1 MSGSVLF
8 GMRIR
13 KSFSVLIISRC
24 DDDDDDVDMD
34 GQRGKILLVIKK
46 KNPLKS
52 PLLQQRVAVLE
63 LGPLLTKS
71 DLMMRAAAD
80 RDKNLSR
87 FRREFAYCR
96 V

>member
-1 MSGSVLF
+1 
-8 GMRIR
+8 MRIR

-24 DDDDDDVDMD
+24 DDDDDDDVDMD
-34 GQRGKILLVIKK
+34 GQRGKILVIKK

-87 FRREFAYCR
+87 FHREFACGLD
-96 V
+96 VT